1 MSQSSSSRKNY
12 LILVVAHSVHG
23 RIRRINI
30 PHYAIHVVLSLALFG
45 FIVAVGLVSSYARMF
60 LKVSDY
66 NDLREEKQALLEQ
79 NDELKKT
86 VDERNT
92 QLASLGELA
101 TEVSIAYGIK
111 RPEAEEAELVADEGV
126 GAFAFD
132 SFVNRYD
139 FLQQVRLSPDGGDS
153 LLYWLENT
161 TPSLWPVRGALS
173 SAFGG
178 RRDPFSGEGSFHAG
192 VDLRS
197 RKGAPVVAAADGL
210 VRSSG
215 WEGQYGNSVVLSHGR
230 NELSTHY
237 AHMLQLYVR
246 PGQIVRRGEVIGE
259 VGSTG
264 KVTSS
269 HLHYEVRYR
278 GTPVNPYKYLKKAG
292 SETATFH
299 LSD

>member
-1 MSQSSSSRKNY
+1 MPHSRSQRKNY

-66 NDLREEKQALLEQ
+66 NNLREEKHALLEQ
-79 NDELKKT
+79 NDRLKKT
-86 VDERNT
+86 VDERNA

-111 RPEAEEAELVADEGV
+111 RPEVEKTDPAAETEV
-126 GAFAFD
+126 GPVAFD
-132 SFVNRYD
+132 DFVGRYD
-139 FLQQVRLSPDGGDS
+139 FLQRVRLSPDGGRS

-173 SAFGG
+173 SAFGR
-178 RRDPFSGEGSFHAG
+178 RRDPFSGEGSFHTG

-197 RKGAPVVAAADGL
+197 RKGSPVVAAADGL
-210 VRSSG
+210 VLRSG
-215 WEGQYGNSVVLSHGR
+215 WEGQYGKSVVLSHGR
-230 NELSTHY
+230 SQLSTHY
-237 AHMLQLYVR
+237 AHMSQLYVR
-246 PGQIVRRGEVIGE
+246 PGQIIRRGEVIGQ

-264 KVTSS
+264 KTTSS
-269 HLHYEVRYR
+269 HLHYEVRYL
-278 GTPVNPYKYLKKAG
+278 GTPVNPYKYLKNAG
-292 SETATFH
+292 SETATFQ
-299 LSD
+299 LAD

>member
-1 MSQSSSSRKNY
+1 MSQPSSSHKNY

-23 RIRRINI
+23 RIRRVKI
-30 PHYAIHVVLSLALFG
+30 PRYAIHVVLSLALFG

-79 NDELKKT
+79 NDVLKKT

-111 RPEAEEAELVADEGV
+111 RPEAEVVADEGV
-126 GAFAFD
+126 GGFAFD

-139 FLQQVRLSPDGGDS
+139 FLQRVRLSPDGGDS

-173 SAFGG
+173 SAFGE
-178 RRDPFSGEGSFHAG
+178 RRDPFSGEGSFHTG

-215 WEGQYGNSVVLSHGR
+215 WEGQYGKSVVLSHGR

-237 AHMLQLYVR
+237 AHMSQLYVR
-246 PGQIVRRGEVIGE
+246 PGQIVRRGEVVGQ

-264 KVTSS
+264 KTTSS

-278 GTPVNPYKYLKKAG
+278 GTPVNPYKYLKKAW
-292 SETATFH
+292 SDTATFH